1 MTWQSCVAATTS
13 RRTGQAAIVID
24 DQASTDPWRP
34 GGRGSG
40 PNRGDLSVSR
50 SFAFTHTDHHLGA
63 EQLTELAACPG
74 PMNDRPTERLS
85 I

>member
-40 PNRGDLSVSR
+40 PNRGDLSVSAH
-50 SFAFTHTDHHLGA
+50 SHS
-63 EQLTELAACPG
+63 
-74 PMNDRPTERLS
+74 PTPTITWGLS
-85 I
+85 S